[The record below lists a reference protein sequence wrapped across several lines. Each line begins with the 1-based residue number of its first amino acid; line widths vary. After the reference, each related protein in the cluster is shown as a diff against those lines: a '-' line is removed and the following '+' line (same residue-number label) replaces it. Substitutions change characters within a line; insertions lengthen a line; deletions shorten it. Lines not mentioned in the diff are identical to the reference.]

1 MNKKSIWSWALY
13 DWANSAFATTVMA
26 GFFPLFFNAHW
37 ADPNN
42 PAESTFYLGIANS
55 MYAIIVALLAPLFG
69 AIADRGNA
77 RKKFLIFFAFL
88 GAVFTASLWVV
99 SQGNWLLAIIVYI
112 GASIGFSS
120 GNIFYDSLL
129 LTVAPRDKLNM
140 VSSLGFSMGYIGG
153 GILFAL
159 NVLMF
164 LNPEFFGIPDQSVAV
179 KISFLSVAVW
189 WILFTIPL
197 ILYVREPMANN
208 SITIRRAIPLG
219 FHQLRNTLHQL
230 KHFKIVSLF
239 LLAYWFYIDGVDTIV
254 KMAVD
259 YGLSIGFKSSTLMTA
274 LLIVQFIAFP
284 AALIYNWVAIK
295 IGTKE
300 AIMTSIVAYIFITIL
315 GYFMHSETSFYI
327 LAILIGLFQGGIQ
340 ALSRSLYSRII
351 PKSQAAEFFGF
362 FNMLGKFAAV
372 IGPLLI
378 GSVTFISGNA
388 RLGILS
394 ILFLFIFGAFLLML
408 VDFKEGERLA
418 KEFDQENLNL
428 IDMKRNKT

>member
-1 MNKKSIWSWALY
+1 
-13 DWANSAFATTVMA
+13 
-26 GFFPLFFNAHW
+26 
-37 ADPNN
+37 
-42 PAESTFYLGIANS
+42 
-55 MYAIIVALLAPLFG
+55 
-69 AIADRGNA
+69 
-77 RKKFLIFFAFL
+77 
-88 GAVFTASLWVV
+88 
-99 SQGNWLLAIIVYI
+99 
-112 GASIGFSS
+112 
-120 GNIFYDSLL
+120 
-129 LTVAPRDKLNM
+129 
-140 VSSLGFSMGYIGG
+140 
-153 GILFAL
+153 
-159 NVLMF
+159 
-164 LNPEFFGIPDQSVAV
+164 
-179 KISFLSVAVW
+179 
-189 WILFTIPL
+189 
-197 ILYVREPMANN
+197 
-208 SITIRRAIPLG
+208 
-219 FHQLRNTLHQL
+219 
-230 KHFKIVSLF
+230 
-239 LLAYWFYIDGVDTIV
+239 
-254 KMAVD
+254 
-259 YGLSIGFKSSTLMTA
+259 MTA

-315 GYFMHSETSFYI
+315 GYFMHSETHFYI

-340 ALSRSLYSRII
+340 ALSRSLYSTII